1 MCRQV
6 RTSCADWGRNMK
18 RRYYSMM
25 IAAFCLLLTGCGEKN
40 EAQEIPAIRA
50 LEEKGYKIEKENT
63 IIDYE
68 ELKTA
73 DYLCGRIIL
82 DYEEAPENT
91 YSHKEDYF
99 CFYDKKTGEFWDIV
113 HFEVSGHYIGEACGF
128 GILFDDINFDG
139 HEDLLIESGTARG
152 GSSYYCAYLWT
163 DNGFRYEETFDRIGS
178 YQAVAET
185 KSIIGYYHE
194 VNDYDWYTYYR
205 YTDEGFMLYR
215 EEYDYT
221 HTDSSI
227 KSIVR
232 DIECGTESYRVEI
245 NPELP
250 LCRIEAEKVDKS
262 KEWYHYEGVDYE
274 IKVYAS
280 EDSEDAEYIF
290 YEKVYELPSLDVK
303 FEDLD
308 FDGNKDMMFKFV
320 ENGLSHMNYYNIYFW
335 NGKGY
340 TNDCCVKDFICN
352 SYRIY
357 EEKKLVEYS
366 FTAYEDAA
374 GSAGHRGLVYFLN
387 GELIPVREL
396 FYKNELS
403 ESGKMEYEMTVNSYQ
418 GDTEIEMFH
427 RAAESMEEADV
438 LMQEAESIFYEP
450 VQ

>member
-1 MCRQV
+1 
-6 RTSCADWGRNMK
+6 MK

-99 CFYDKKTGEFWDIV
+99 CFYDKRTGELWDIV

-185 KSIIGYYHE
+185 KTIIGYYHE

-205 YTDEGFMLYR
+205 YTDAGFMLYR

-232 DIECGTESYRVEI
+232 DIEGGTESYRVEI

-290 YEKVYELPSLDVK
+290 YENVYELPSLDVK

-320 ENGLSHMNYYNIYFW
+320 ANGLSHMNYYNIYFW

-340 TNDCCVKDFICN
+340 TNDYCVKDFICN

-357 EEKKLVEYS
+357 EDKKLVEYS
-366 FTAYEDAA
+366 FTAYADAS

-396 FYKNELS
+396 LYNNELS

-450 VQ
+450 VL

>member
-1 MCRQV
+1 
-6 RTSCADWGRNMK
+6 MK

-63 IIDYE
+63 IIDYT

-82 DYEEAPENT
+82 DYEEAPENI

-99 CFYDKKTGEFWDIV
+99 CFYDKKTGELWDIV

-185 KSIIGYYHE
+185 KTIIGYYHE

-205 YTDEGFMLYR
+205 YTDAGFMLYR

-290 YEKVYELPSLDVK
+290 YENVYELPSLDVK